1 MKEYRQ
7 LKVVWPAWIVDS
19 VRAGRLLPWSTYR
32 WTPGS
37 VDPGSS
43 ASAGASDVTQEGLAP
58 SSFAAAAAPASGSS
72 GSSAEQ
78 TLTVPLPTL
87 NLSSTASASSTSGI
101 RPPRAEH
108 LAPVAP
114 SRTLAEAFAGQR
126 GRQVQYQQQAQHKQQ
141 VEHALSTAD
150 GPRSDEDE
158 GGLLIMDAPSP
169 PPPAPPPPRPRK
181 RKASPSPTDRQRAP
195 KALPVPLGPSRSSKR
210 LLALAEKE
218 AGAGKEGSDTR
229 AKAGH
234 TAAGGREAIARPSE
248 VGSEEKVGR
257 PSTTGLPIDLPP
269 SAAVSRTPSAP
280 SPLPPTT
287 AGTSSTV
294 AGSTTAPAAGAPATA
309 AAVYP
314 RPGSEAAT
322 LSAKKGYWMAGENV
336 QAKRLMEAD
345 DGWRERHTAVNE
357 RFLEGYYANSRSVQ
371 RLCPALA

>member
-58 SSFAAAAAPASGSS
+58 SSLAAAAAPAGGSS
-72 GSSAEQ
+72 GSSAEG

-87 NLSSTASASSTSGI
+87 DLSSTASASSTSGS

-126 GRQVQYQQQAQHKQQ
+126 GRQVQHQQQAQHKQQ
-141 VEHALSTAD
+141 VEHTLSTAD
-150 GPRSDEDE
+150 GSPSDEDE
-158 GGLLIMDAPSP
+158 GELLIMDAPSP

-218 AGAGKEGSDTR
+218 AGAGKEASDTR

-234 TAAGGREAIARPSE
+234 AAAGGCEATARPSE
-248 VGSEEKVGR
+248 ARSEEKAGR
-257 PSTTGLPIDLPP
+257 PSTTGLSIDPP
-269 SAAVSRTPSAP
+269 PFASVSRTPSAP

-287 AGTSSTV
+287 AGTSTTV
-294 AGSTTAPAAGAPATA
+294 SGSTTAPAAAAPATA
-309 AAVYP
+309 VAVYP

-357 RFLEGYYANSRSVQ
+357 RFLEGYYANSRSAQ

>member
-218 AGAGKEGSDTR
+218 AGARKDRIRGPKQATPLLV
-229 AKAGH
+229 A
-234 TAAGGREAIARPSE
+234 ARPSP
-248 VGSEEKVGR
+248 VLPRSDRRRRLDDRPRPACLSTFLHPLRSAGRRLPRLLSLPLQPARPRQWPDRPQPQQPARRRQRR
-257 PSTTGLPIDLPP
+257 PSI
-269 SAAVSRTPSAP
+269 
-280 SPLPPTT
+280 
-287 AGTSSTV
+287 
-294 AGSTTAPAAGAPATA
+294 
-309 AAVYP
+309 
-314 RPGSEAAT
+314 
-322 LSAKKGYWMAGENV
+322 
-336 QAKRLMEAD
+336 
-345 DGWRERHTAVNE
+345 
-357 RFLEGYYANSRSVQ
+357 
-371 RLCPALA
+371 PALGPKPRR